1 MTKYILVG
9 GYVHKAEDGGR
20 AFCEELIKGINKKP
34 IKILDCMFARNL
46 EDWNSSLER
55 DKEFFNKF
63 IADFELELAN
73 PDNFTEQVKNSD
85 VVYLRG
91 GYTRKIMEIL
101 TNNLDWI
108 KELDGKVVAGTS
120 AGADA
125 IAKYYTVLSTKRTGD
140 GLGLLPIKFIPHWDS
155 DYSDDEAQ
163 DINWQDELNKLKE
176 YKEDLPIYT
185 LREGEF
191 KVFNA

>member
-9 GYVHKAEDGGR
+9 GYVHKAPDEGK
-20 AFCEELIKGINKKP
+20 AFCEELVKGIDKKP
-34 IKILDCMFARNL
+34 VKILDCMFARNL
-46 EDWNSSLER
+46 EDWESGLEK

-63 IADFELELAN
+63 ITDFELELAD

-85 VVYLRG
+85 IIYLKG
-91 GYTRKIMEIL
+91 GYTRNIIERL
-101 TNNLDWI
+101 TKNLDWI
-108 KELDGKVVAGTS
+108 KELDGKVLAGTS
-120 AGADA
+120 AGGDA
-125 IAKYYTVLSTKRTGD
+125 IAKYYAVLSTKRVGD
-140 GLGLLPIKFIPHWDS
+140 GLGLLPIKFIPHWNS

-163 DINWQDELNKLKE
+163 NISWQDEFDKLKA

-185 LREGEF
+185 LGEGEF